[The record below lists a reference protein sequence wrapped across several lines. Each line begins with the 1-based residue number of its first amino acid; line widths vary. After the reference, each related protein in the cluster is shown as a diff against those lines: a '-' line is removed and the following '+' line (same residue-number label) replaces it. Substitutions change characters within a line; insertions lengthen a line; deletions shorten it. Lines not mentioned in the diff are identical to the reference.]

1 MTTLGKHRWTVAT
14 LAIVLVGLS
23 FRINGYPLLE
33 PDEGRNAEIARE
45 MAVSNNYL
53 IPRLNGLPYADK
65 PVLYFAV
72 DAISIKILGA
82 SELAARL
89 PSLLFTLA
97 TLTLVW
103 WFGTK
108 TLGAIGG
115 VVAAA
120 ATGAAPLTL
129 AFARTVIFDSA
140 LTFFVALSIF
150 GFYLAAE
157 VPRSERESAKK
168 DRAAWM
174 TVLGWVGLALAVLTK
189 GPIGLALPLMVMLP
203 YLAWR
208 KRVDALWDPVAVL
221 VFIAIVLPWIF
232 VMSREVPDFL
242 EYALVTETFKR
253 LTTDELHRT
262 GPLWYFVPIILAAS
276 LPWSVVALSGWKH
289 GRPRRDVSGSW
300 DRRVVLLLLWI
311 VVPFVFFSLSQS
323 KRPHYVLPLIPPIGL
338 LVGLLWREGQG
349 QGQGQG
355 QGRGRPHGARG
366 GGVALI
372 ACGVMIFVAPTIV
385 GALLDV
391 NTAVGAAIPGTAR
404 ALGAVCLL
412 SGVAGLVFSHRRDIA
427 LFALSVPVAA
437 IPFVSVKL
445 MNAIGSDR
453 SARDLAAAVEQ
464 VMTERTEIV
473 AIQTY
478 PLSLPFYLR
487 RDFRI
492 ATADGSEL
500 TSNYIARSYARLLG
514 VPGSPLRPADWWLD
528 ALADCRPPRVF
539 VVRVDNATARSLLE
553 ARLPLIAS
561 NRKVAAYGPCGGT
574 DLAANP
580 LGRTPGIR

>member
-1 MTTLGKHRWTVAT
+1 MTTLGKHRWIVAT

-33 PDEGRNAEIARE
+33 PDEGRNAEISRE

-53 IPRLNGLPYADK
+53 IPHLNGLPYVDK
-65 PVLYFAV
+65 PVLYFAAG
-72 DAISIKILGA
+72 AISMKVLGA

-115 VVAAA
+115 AVAAA
-120 ATGAAPLTL
+120 AVGAAPLTL

-140 LTFFVALSIF
+140 LTFFVTLSIC

-157 VPRSERESAKK
+157 IPRSNSEATKK
-168 DRAAWM
+168 ERAAWM

-203 YLAWR
+203 YLGWR

-221 VFIAIVLPWIF
+221 VFVAIVLPWIF

-262 GPLWYFVPIILAAS
+262 GPLWYFVPIILAGS

-289 GRPRRDVSGSW
+289 GHPRRDVSGSW

-311 VVPFVFFSLSQS
+311 VVPLVFFSLSQS

-338 LVGLLWREGQG
+338 LVGLLWRET
-349 QGQGQG
+349 
-355 QGRGRPHGARG
+355 RPHGTRG
-366 GGVALI
+366 GGVALV
-372 ACGVMIFVAPTIV
+372 ACGVLVFLAPTIV
-385 GALLDV
+385 GALLNLD
-391 NTAVGAAIPGTAR
+391 TAVGAAIPGTAR

-427 LFALSVPVAA
+427 LFALSVPVVA

-473 AIQTY
+473 AIQAY
-478 PLSLPFYLR
+478 PLSLPFYLG

-492 ATADGSEL
+492 ATSDGSEL
-500 TSNYIARSYARLLG
+500 TSNYITRSYSRLLA

-539 VVRVDNATARSLLE
+539 VVRTDNATARSLLE

-580 LGRTPGIR
+580 LGRTPGIH

>member
-1 MTTLGKHRWTVAT
+1 MTTLGRHRWTVAT

-45 MAVSNNYL
+45 MAVSNDYL

-72 DAISIKILGA
+72 GAISMEILGA

-157 VPRSERESAKK
+157 IPRSEVESTKRG
-168 DRAAWM
+168 RAAWM

-203 YLAWR
+203 YLGWR

-221 VFIAIVLPWIF
+221 IFVAIVLPWIF

-262 GPLWYFVPIILAAS
+262 GPIWYFVPIIVAGS
-276 LPWSVVALSGWKH
+276 LPWSVVALSGWKQ
-289 GRPRRDVSGSW
+289 GRPWRGASGSW
-300 DRRVVLLLLWI
+300 DPRVVLLLLWI
-311 VVPFVFFSLSQS
+311 VVPLVFFSLAQS

-338 LVGLLWREGQG
+338 LVGLLWRDGQG
-349 QGQGQG
+349 R
-355 QGRGRPHGARG
+355 GRGRPHGARG
-366 GGVALI
+366 GGVALV
-372 ACGVMIFVAPTIV
+372 ACGVILFAAPTIV

-391 NTAVGAAIPGTAR
+391 NTAV
-404 ALGAVCLL
+404 
-412 SGVAGLVFSHRRDIA
+412 
-427 LFALSVPVAA
+427 
-437 IPFVSVKL
+437 
-445 MNAIGSDR
+445 
-453 SARDLAAAVEQ
+453 
-464 VMTERTEIV
+464 
-473 AIQTY
+473 Y
-478 PLSLPFYLR
+478 PPIWRGPLR
-487 RDFRI
+487 RSPDP
-492 ATADGSEL
+492 
-500 TSNYIARSYARLLG
+500 
-514 VPGSPLRPADWWLD
+514 PG
-528 ALADCRPPRVF
+528 
-539 VVRVDNATARSLLE
+539 
-553 ARLPLIAS
+553 
-561 NRKVAAYGPCGGT
+561 
-574 DLAANP
+574 
-580 LGRTPGIR
+580 

>member
-1 MTTLGKHRWTVAT
+1 MKTLGKHRWIIAT

-53 IPRLNGLPYADK
+53 IPHLNGLPYVDK
-65 PVLYFAV
+65 PVFYFAV
-72 DAISIKILGA
+72 DAISIKILGT

-103 WFGTK
+103 WFGAK

-115 VVAAA
+115 AVAAA
-120 ATGAAPLTL
+120 AVGAAPLTL
-129 AFARTVIFDSA
+129 AFARTVIFDST
-140 LTFFVALSIF
+140 LTFFVALSII

-157 VPRSERESAKK
+157 TPRRKSESTARE
-168 DRAAWM
+168 RAAWM
-174 TVLGWVGLALAVLTK
+174 TVLGWVGLALGVLTK
-189 GPIGLALPLMVMLP
+189 GPIGLALPLMVVLP
-203 YLAWR
+203 YLGWR

-221 VFIAIVLPWIF
+221 VFVAIVLPWIF
-232 VMSREVPDFL
+232 AMSREVPDFL

-262 GPLWYFVPIILAAS
+262 GPLWYFVPIILAGS

-338 LVGLLWREGQG
+338 LVGLLWREG
-349 QGQGQG
+349 
-355 QGRGRPHGARG
+355 RPHGTRG
-366 GGVALI
+366 GGGALV
-372 ACGVMIFVAPTIV
+372 ACGVIVFLAPTIV

-391 NTAVGAAIPGTAR
+391 DTAVGAAIPGTAR

-412 SGVAGLVFSHRRDIA
+412 SGVACLVFSHRRDIA
-427 LFALSVPVAA
+427 LFALSIPVVA

-464 VMTERTEIV
+464 VMTEHTEIV
-473 AIQTY
+473 AIQAY
-478 PLSLPFYLR
+478 PLSLPFYLG

-492 ATADGSEL
+492 ATSDGSEL
-500 TSNYIARSYARLLG
+500 TSNYIVRSYSRLLG

-528 ALADCRPPRVF
+528 ALADCQPPRVF
-539 VVRVDNATARSLLE
+539 VVRTDNATARSLLE

-574 DLAANP
+574 HLAANP
-580 LGRTPGIR
+580 LGRTPGLR